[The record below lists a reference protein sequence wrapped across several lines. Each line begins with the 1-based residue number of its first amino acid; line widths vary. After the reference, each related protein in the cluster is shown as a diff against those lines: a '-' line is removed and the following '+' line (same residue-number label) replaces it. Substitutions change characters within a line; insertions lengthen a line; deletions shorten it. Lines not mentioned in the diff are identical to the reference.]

1 MFIKRHTSCDFR
13 YDRVLK
19 EGANYAVG
27 KGFAMGNM
35 IGIIWLII
43 YMILSTAFA
52 YGTKLYR
59 DGEPG
64 LEPGNVLIV
73 RKLKPQASR
82 L

>member
-1 MFIKRHTSCDFR
+1 
-13 YDRVLK
+13 
-19 EGANYAVG
+19 
-27 KGFAMGNM
+27 MGNL

-73 RKLKPQASR
+73 RKLKFQASR